1 MCILWERE
9 QAMNNFVIEQ
19 IERLIDQPDE
29 SELQGDDF
37 KAGYMAGYKMAM
49 LGLLDH
55 YAQLFNDDEADK

>member
-1 MCILWERE
+1 
-9 QAMNNFVIEQ
+9 MNNFVIEQ

-29 SELQGDDF
+29 NELLGDDF

-55 YAQLFNDDEADK
+55 YAQMFNDDKTDQ